1 MNLEKIP
8 GNEDHAEAEK
18 VTRVVAHDTAERVLR
33 IKAAL
38 ASKDLGAF
46 NKPDQKIEIKSEPK
60 TIDDLRKKAE
70 LEGGMLL
77 FHGGLPDDTQ
87 IDAIDLDRP
96 GTQQNKKGRS
106 YGGFYLTDDSSKNWT
121 DQYARERNGN
131 VHGFLLDPAT
141 RVLEITDR
149 NIDRLSA
156 EQRTDFAAAYDIL
169 KGKDLLGRAQYVLL
183 NKDIIKELGIEK
195 LKLDNE

>member
-8 GNEDHAEAEK
+8 GNEVHAEVQKEQRGAA
-18 VTRVVAHDTAERVLR
+18 AHDTSERVLR

-38 ASKDLGAF
+38 ASEDPGAF
-46 NKPDQKIEIKSEPK
+46 DVSDQHSETKVEIVS
-60 TIDDLRKKAE
+60 IDDLRTKAE

-87 IDAIDLDRP
+87 IGAIDLDRP

-149 NIDRLSA
+149 NIDRLSD
-156 EQRTDFAAAYDIL
+156 EQRNIFAGTHDVV

-183 NKDIIKELGIEK
+183 NKNVIKELGIEK
-195 LKLDNE
+195 IKPI